1 MMMSFKCPEEPKK
14 PTAWLRQLDLKS
26 RRQDELRI
34 INREVNECLKDPT
47 IAIEHATRYVTK
59 NKATKQE
66 IKKWIK
72 PLTDNPI
79 QLLDIIPIGGKCLC
93 HNNAEDAKDIMNQL
107 TPMTGLSFRE
117 ARGYNL
123 MSCPCGTS
131 FHGEI
136 HSVIYCNE
144 KNSYFDVTED
154 MFDEEKKWFVEVP
167 ELTKNYV
174 ITKAL
179 NVCRKYDMIVNN
191 DGCRR
196 CGVKNQRDHYRGDL
210 EVIKKRYS

>member
-1 MMMSFKCPEEPKK
+1 MSFKCPEERKK

-26 RRQDELRI
+26 GRQDELRT
-34 INREVNECLKDPT
+34 INREISECLKDPT
-47 IAIEHATRYVTK
+47 IAIEHKTEYVTK
-59 NKATKQE
+59 NKAIKQE

-107 TPMTGLSFRE
+107 TPLTGLSFRE

-123 MSCPCGTS
+123 MSCPCGKS
-131 FHGEI
+131 LFGEI

-144 KNSYFDVTED
+144 RNAYFDVTED
-154 MFDEEKKWFVEVP
+154 MFNEEKKWFVEVP

-174 ITKAL
+174 IRATGG
-179 NVCRKYDMIVNN
+179 NIPRRYDMIVNN
-191 DGCRR
+191 EGCRKCDLR
-196 CGVKNQRDHYRGDL
+196 NKRANYSGDL
-210 EVIKKRYS
+210 EVIKKHYS